1 MRSVPTLLLLVLPF
15 TLLAQNAPRQLS
27 DEQLAALGRSME
39 KSRESSINAQQA
51 AARRQEELRSARQR
65 DVAVS
70 DDDDDWQDEPAP
82 PAPAG
87 GMASVLQ
94 AFTGTLASEMAMKQ
108 QQDAQQ
114 QQFLANVRRE
124 AEAVDRQRRREQEA
138 QRLAEERARRER
150 QRQEQQ
156 RHEQQHARQIAGTHA
171 ATGTGEAVTAS
182 RPQSTAGPSAT
193 GSVAATAN
201 PMAQARQ
208 SALQANVAAERKRL
222 EEARE
227 QAAAAERL
235 RVMRS
240 AGDTT
245 RTPQGSATAS
255 VSAAASVAPVPKD
268 HGPAKAW
275 CQASNAGTYQCMGP
289 LQNLLSWY
297 PSLDVALSQAG
308 CPGGEGYPPT
318 RGHGGSSFNCGRP
331 LKVNDYRMPIY
342 DPYRGGGRPQLVKM
356 GE

>member
-1 MRSVPTLLLLVLPF
+1 MRSVSTSLLLMLPF
-15 TLLAQNAPRQLS
+15 ALLAQTAPRQLS
-27 DEQLAALGRSME
+27 DEQLAALARSME

-51 AARRQEELRSARQR
+51 AARRQDELRNARER
-65 DVAVS
+65 EAAFN
-70 DDDDDWQDEPAP
+70 DDDGDWQDDP
-82 PAPAG
+82 PAPVSTG
-87 GMASVLQ
+87 GLANVLE
-94 AFTGTLASEMAMKQ
+94 AFTGTLASEMTMKQ

-138 QRLAEERARRER
+138 QRLAEERVRRER
-150 QRQEQQ
+150 EQQ
-156 RHEQQHARQIAGTHA
+156 AQASARQ
-171 ATGTGEAVTAS
+171 
-182 RPQSTAGPSAT
+182 TAG
-193 GSVAATAN
+193 GRATAGAGAAASAG
-201 PMAQARQ
+201 PVAGADGQRAAGSAAAAADPAAQSREA
-208 SALQANVAAERKRL
+208 ALRTNVAAERRRL
-222 EEARE
+222 EDARE

-240 AGDTT
+240 SVGTT
-245 RTPQGSATAS
+245 QGQEPSATAPAS
-255 VSAAASVAPVPKD
+255 VSATPRVTPAAKD

-275 CQASNAGTYQCMGP
+275 CQASDAGTYQCMGP

-318 RGHGGSSFNCGRP
+318 RGHGGASFNCGRP
-331 LKVNDYRMPIY
+331 LKVNDYRMPTY